1 MKLFLPSRYSSSNCD
16 ATFLRAQREITTCST
31 SSSSLYSLSPPMT
44 IKTLFPWSTRQN
56 VLYYTFTQVTVQ
68 LRVALLLGWVKSCS
82 FFKVLSVSHISLVPL
97 STPQHE
103 EKGPSC
109 GGEGGG
115 CRHSEMFVLI
125 CHYYLWPVE
134 RGFESCLESTVTF
147 TSSKVLHRNNKRL
160 FKRELDGENFPCFFQ
175 SASVNCTT
183 LCQPCSLTDQNPAKG
198 I

>member
-109 GGEGGG
+109 GGEGG
-115 CRHSEMFVLI
+115 VQAL
-125 CHYYLWPVE
+125 
-134 RGFESCLESTVTF
+134 
-147 TSSKVLHRNNKRL
+147 RNIRFDL
-160 FKRELDGENFPCFFQ
+160 SL
-175 SASVNCTT
+175 
-183 LCQPCSLTDQNPAKG
+183 LSLTSWKRVWKLPG
-198 I
+198 VHGYLHVE

>member
-1 MKLFLPSRYSSSNCD
+1 MYCITPLHRWQFSWEWLYFLVEWKVAP
-16 ATFLRAQREITTCST
+16 FL
-31 SSSSLYSLSPPMT
+31 
-44 IKTLFPWSTRQN
+44 KF
-56 VLYYTFTQVTVQ
+56 
-68 LRVALLLGWVKSCS
+68 
-82 FFKVLSVSHISLVPL
+82 SVSLIFLWCPSLPH
-97 STPQHE
+97 SMKR
-103 EKGPSC
+103 KGC
-109 GGEGGG
+109 RVGGRGGG

-147 TSSKVLHRNNKRL
+147 TSSKVLYRNNKRL

>member
-115 CRHSEMFVLI
+115 GAGTQKCSFWFVIIIFDQLKEGLKAAWSPRLPSRRVK
-125 CHYYLWPVE
+125 YYIETINDYLKGSLTGRIFHAFSRV
-134 RGFESCLESTVTF
+134 LLSTVQ
-147 TSSKVLHRNNKRL
+147 LY
-160 FKRELDGENFPCFFQ
+160 
-175 SASVNCTT
+175 VNHVH
-183 LCQPCSLTDQNPAKG
+183 
-198 I
+198 